1 MKCFVSVS
9 AWFGCRTLVL
19 LAFCAALWPA
29 SQVHAQG
36 VTTGALAGVVT
47 NPQQQPIVG
56 ASVIAVHEPSGTS
69 YEATSR
75 ADGRFFIP
83 GMRVGGPYSVTV
95 AYTGGA
101 GAAFEPQTKSDVT
114 VNLGAATDLSFTVTA
129 VAVQETITVTGE
141 FDPIFSSSHTG
152 AATAISRF
160 ELSTIPTMSGRL
172 TDVTRLTPQSNGSSI
187 AGSDGRMNNITVDG
201 SSFNSSFGVSASQPG
216 DRTGVAPISL
226 EAIEQVQVNIAPYDV
241 RQGSFVGAGVNT
253 VTRSGGNRLSGSF
266 FHRYRDQD
274 WVGTETKGQPF
285 NPGTFEFRNTG
296 GWASGP
302 IIRNKWFTFGN
313 YEDELDTRPLT
324 LWQPRRGSEPV
335 VGNVTRVLESDLNTL
350 SQFLATNFNYET
362 GPFTDLPDETPAKR
376 FLLRNDYNLN
386 NNNKVSFR
394 YNHLNSFTDIGM
406 SNSTSALR
414 GRNAGSSS
422 FLTFQNSNY
431 QILENIRSGIGEWH
445 SVMGNTIANSFQ
457 AGYTYQ
463 DESRDTR
470 GGDVFPF
477 VEIYE
482 GGQSYTAFGFEPF
495 TFNNELRYKTLQFQ
509 NNLTRFGDKHSQTF
523 GAYVERFQSE
533 NVFFSCCPQ
542 SAYSYNSLA
551 DFYTDAAGYLANPN
565 RTVAP
570 VSLAQFQVRYSNI
583 PGNEKATQE
592 LDVWYTAGYAQDEWR
607 VRPNLTVTSGIR
619 FDVTRFSNES
629 FPNAAADALTFRDEN
644 GQSVQYSTGKMPD
657 PKVLWSPRVG
667 LNWDVAGN
675 QQTQVRGGTGIFSGK
690 PAYVWVSNQLGNTGV
705 LIAEIRNTAAG
716 TAFPFHP
723 DPDHYKLAP
732 TGASA
737 ASYTLNVTDAD
748 FKFPQVWRTNVA
760 FDQKFLGG
768 FVSTTEY
775 FYARNING
783 AYYIDANLPA
793 AQSAFVGADSR
804 PRWTANRLN
813 TTPGN
818 VVNNAFVLK
827 NGEGGSSW
835 NFAQSLSR
843 IFRSG
848 LSLRA
853 AYSYGEST
861 SLVDPESTAA
871 TTFARVTHHA
881 DANNAGVQTSM
892 WSPGHRAYALVSFSR
907 EYFSFGATTI
917 TAFWETRPSTNTG
930 STRLSYVFA
939 SDMNGDGSTND
950 LIYIP
955 RDTSEMNFSP
965 FTVGTRT
972 FTAAEQA
979 TAFESY
985 IQQDAYLRDHRGQY
999 AQRNAL
1005 SFPMLRRLDLSV
1017 TQDIFR
1023 NLAGRRHAFQV
1034 RADFLNFGNLLN
1046 SNWGAGSRTLAAVNS
1061 NNQIQLLTNPT
1072 VDALGRSTYRLAV
1085 VNNELVT
1092 RSFQSSA
1099 FTSDVYE
1106 FMISLRYTFN

>member
-1 MKCFVSVS
+1 MK
-9 AWFGCRTLVL
+9 WFSGTVVGLVAYAL
-19 LAFCAALWPA
+19 LASWTPAL
-29 SQVHAQG
+29 AQG
-36 VTTGALAGVVT
+36 VTTGLLSGVVT
-47 NPQQQPIVG
+47 DEREQPIAG
-56 ASVIAVHEPSGTS
+56 ATVIAIHLPSGTS
-69 YEATSR
+69 YEAKTR
-75 ADGRFFIP
+75 PDGKFSIP

-95 AYTGGA
+95 TAVGSSA
-101 GAAFEPQTKSDVT
+101 VFEPSTQEDVA
-114 VNLGAATDLSFTVTA
+114 VNLGVATDLLFVVKP
-129 VAVQETITVTGE
+129 VAVTETVTVTGTS
-141 FDPIFSSSHTG
+141 DPVFSSTRTG
-152 AATAISRF
+152 AATTVNRI
-160 ELSTIPTMSGRL
+160 ELASLPTLSGRL
-172 TDVTRLTPQSNGSSI
+172 TDATRLTPQSNGSSI
-187 AGSDGRMNNITVDG
+187 AGADGRMNNITVDG

-241 RQGSFVGAGVNT
+241 RQGAFVGAGVNT
-253 VTRSGGNRLSGSF
+253 VTRSGGNRVSGSF

-274 WVGTETKGQPF
+274 WVGTEAKGQPF

-302 IIRNKWFTFGN
+302 VIRNRLFAFGN

-324 LWQPRRGSEPV
+324 LWRARGPNDAV
-335 VGNVTRVLESDLNTL
+335 TGNVTRVLASDLDTL
-350 SQFLATNFNYET
+350 SQFLSTNFGYET
-362 GPFTDLPDETPAKR
+362 GPYSDLPDETPAKR
-376 FLLRNDYNLN
+376 FLLRSDYNLSN
-386 NNNKVSFR
+386 SHKISFR

-445 SVMGNTIANSFQ
+445 AVIGNSMANSFQ

-482 GGQSYTAFGFEPF
+482 GGQSYTAFGYEPF
-495 TFNNELRYKTLQFQ
+495 TYNNELRYKTLQFQ
-509 NNLTRFGDKHSQTF
+509 NNFTRFGDRHSQTF

-551 DFYTDAAGYLANPN
+551 DFYADANAHLQNPN
-565 RTVAP
+565 RTTSSVP
-570 VSLAQFQVRYSNI
+570 LAQFQVRYSNI
-583 PGNEKATQE
+583 PGNDKATQA
-592 LDVWYTAGYAQDEWR
+592 LDVWYTAAYAQDEWR
-607 VRPNLTVTSGIR
+607 VRRNLTVTSGIR
-619 FDVTRFSNES
+619 FDVTRFANES
-629 FPNAAADALTFRDEN
+629 FPNPAADALTFRDET
-644 GQSVQYSTGKMPD
+644 GAGVQYATGEMPD

-667 LNWDVAGN
+667 VNWDVTGN
-675 QQTQVRGGTGIFSGK
+675 QQTQVRGGTGVFSGK

-705 LIAEIRNTAAG
+705 LIAEIRNTNPG

-737 ASYTLNVTDAD
+737 ASYTLNVTDPD
-748 FKFPQVWRTNVA
+748 FKFPQVWRSNIA
-760 FDQKFLGG
+760 LDHRLPGG

-793 AQSAFVGADSR
+793 AQTSFAGVDTR

-813 TTPGN
+813 ATPGN

-827 NGEGGSSW
+827 NGDGGSSW
-835 NFAQSLSR
+835 NFAQTLSR
-843 IFRSG
+843 VYRSG

-861 SLVDPESTAA
+861 TLVDPESTAA
-871 TTFARVTHHA
+871 TTFARVTHSG
-881 DANNAGVQTSM
+881 DPNNAGVQTSM
-892 WSPGHRAYALVSFSR
+892 WSPGHRGYALVSFTR

-917 TAFWETRPSTNTG
+917 SAFWETRPSTNSG

-955 RDTSEMNFSP
+955 RDTSEMNFAQ
-965 FTVGTRT
+965 FTAGGRT
-972 FTAAEQA
+972 FTPAEQA
-979 TAFESY
+979 AAFEAY
-985 IQQDAYLRDHRGQY
+985 IQQDPYLRNHRGEY
-999 AQRNAL
+999 AKRNAL
-1005 SFPMLRRLDLSV
+1005 SYPMLRRLDLSL
-1017 TQDIFR
+1017 TQDLFR
-1023 NLAGRRHAFQV
+1023 NLGGQRHAFQI
-1034 RADFLNFGNLLN
+1034 RADILNFGNLLN
-1046 SNWGAGSRTLAAVNS
+1046 SDWGVGKRTLAAVNS
-1061 NNQIQLLTNPT
+1061 NNQVQVLTNPG
-1072 VDALGRSTYRLAV
+1072 VDTQGRSTYRLAV
-1085 VNNELVT
+1085 VNNQLVT
-1092 RSFQSSA
+1092 NSFQSSA

>member
-1 MKCFVSVS
+1 MTALRTALAVVAFLTFS
-9 AWFGCRTLVL
+9 AA
-19 LAFCAALWPA
+19 AF
-29 SQVHAQG
+29 AQG
-36 VTTGALAGVVT
+36 VTTGALAGAVT
-47 NPQQQPIVG
+47 DNKQQPVVG
-56 ASVIAVHEPSGTS
+56 ANVIAIHEPSGTT
-69 YEATSR
+69 YETTTR
-75 ADGRFFIP
+75 ADGRYVIA
-83 GMRVGGPYSVTV
+83 GMRVGGPYSVTI
-95 AYTGGA
+95 AHTAAA
-101 GAAFEPQTKSDVT
+101 GAAFVPQTKSDLM
-114 VNLGAATDLSFTVTA
+114 VNLGAATDVNFAIATVQ
-129 VAVQETITVTGE
+129 VAEEVTVTGS
-141 FDPIFSSSHTG
+141 FDPVFSSSHTG
-152 AATAISRF
+152 AATSISRL
-160 ELSTIPTMSGRL
+160 ELATIPTVSGRL
-172 TDVTRLTPQSNGSSI
+172 GDATRLTPQSNGSSI

-226 EAIEQVQVNIAPYDV
+226 ESIEQVQVNIAPYDV

-253 VTRSGGNRLSGSF
+253 VTRSGSNRLSGSL
-266 FHRYRDQD
+266 FHRFRDQD
-274 WVGTETKGQPF
+274 WVGTETNGQPF
-285 NPGTFEFRNTG
+285 NPGTFKFRNTG

-302 IIRNKWFTFGN
+302 IVQNKWFVFGN

-324 LWQPRRGSEPV
+324 LWQPRRNNEPIT
-335 VGNVTRVLESDLNTL
+335 GNVTRVPESDLNAL

-362 GPFTDLPDETPAKR
+362 GPFTNLPDETPAKR

-386 NNNKVSFR
+386 NANKISFR

-414 GRNAGSSS
+414 GRNAGSAS

-431 QILENIRSGIGEWH
+431 QILENIRSGIGEWN
-445 SVMGNTIANSFQ
+445 SVFGTMTNSFQ

-470 GGDVFPF
+470 GGSVFPF

-482 GGQSYTAFGFEPF
+482 GGQAYTAFGYEPF

-509 NNLTRFGDKHSQTF
+509 NNLTRYGDKHSQTF

-551 DFYTDAAGYLANPN
+551 DFYTDANNYLANRN
-565 RTVAP
+565 RTTSP
-570 VSLAQFQVRYSNI
+570 ITLAQFQVRYSNI

-607 VRPNLTVTSGIR
+607 VRPNLSVTSGIR
-619 FDVTRFSNES
+619 FDVTRFNNDS
-629 FPNAAADALTFRDEN
+629 FANPAADALNFRDET
-644 GQSVQYSTGKMPD
+644 GQAVSYQTGQMPD

-667 LNWDVAGN
+667 FNWDVTSD
-675 QQTQVRGGTGIFSGK
+675 QRTQVRGGTGIFSGK

-705 LIAEIRNTAAG
+705 LIAEIRNMAPG
-716 TAFPFHP
+716 SAFPFHP

-737 ASYTLNVTDAD
+737 ASYTLNVTDPE
-748 FKFPQVWRTNVA
+748 FKFPQVWRTNIGL
-760 FDQKFLGG
+760 DHKLPGG

-775 FYARNING
+775 FFAKNLNG
-783 AYYIDANLPA
+783 VYYIDANLPA
-793 AQSAFVGADSR
+793 AQTAFSGPDAR

-813 TTPGN
+813 NTPGN

-835 NFAQSLSR
+835 NFAQMVSR
-843 IFRSG
+843 TFRSG

-861 SLVDPESTAA
+861 TLVDPESTAA
-871 TTFARVTHHA
+871 TTFARVTHFS
-881 DANNAGVQTSM
+881 DPNNAGVQNSM
-892 WSPGHRAYALVSFSR
+892 FFPGHRGYALVSYSR
-907 EYFSFGATTI
+907 EYFKFGATTI
-917 TAFWETRPSTNTG
+917 TAFWETRPSTNSG
-930 STRLSYVFA
+930 STRLSYTFA

-955 RDTSEMNFSP
+955 RDTSEMNFSQ
-965 FTVGTRT
+965 FSVGTRT
-972 FTAAEQA
+972 FTPAEQA
-979 TAFESY
+979 AAYDAY
-985 IQQDAYLRDHRGQY
+985 IQQDSYLSQRRGQY
-999 AQRNAL
+999 AERNAL

-1017 TQDIFR
+1017 SQDLFR
-1023 NLAGRRHAFQV
+1023 GLGGRRHAVQV
-1034 RADFLNFGNLLN
+1034 RADILNFGNLVN

-1061 NNQIQLLTNPT
+1061 NNQISILTNPG
-1072 VDALGRSTYRLAV
+1072 VDASGRSTYRLAV

-1092 RSFQSSA
+1092 KTFQSSA

-1106 FMISLRYTFN
+1106 FMLSLRYTFN

>member
-1 MKCFVSVS
+1 MKCVTRRIIQLL
-9 AWFGCRTLVL
+9 ALCVL
-19 LAFCAALWPA
+19 LVPSGRAY
-29 SQVHAQG
+29 AQG
-36 VTTGALAGVVT
+36 VTTGSLAGAVT
-47 NPQQQPIVG
+47 DDKQQPVTG
-56 ASVIAVHEPSGTS
+56 ASVIAIHEPSGTT
-69 YEATSR
+69 YEATTR
-75 ADGRFFIP
+75 GDGRFVIQ

-95 AYTGGA
+95 APAA
-101 GAAFEPQTKSDVT
+101 GAPGAFVPQTKADIT
-114 VNLGAATDLSFTVTA
+114 VNLGAATDIDFAIATFQVTEE
-129 VAVQETITVTGE
+129 VTVTGS
-141 FDPIFSSSHTG
+141 FDAVFSSSHTG
-152 AATAISRF
+152 AATAISRS
-160 ELSTIPTMSGRL
+160 ELATIPTVSGRL
-172 TDVTRLTPQSNGSSI
+172 NDVTRLTPQSNGSSI

-226 EAIEQVQVNIAPYDV
+226 ESIEQVQVNIAPYDV

-253 VTRSGGNRLSGSF
+253 VTRSGGNRLSGSI
-266 FHRYRDQD
+266 FHRFRNQD
-274 WVGTETKGQPF
+274 WVGDETKGQPF

-302 IIRNKWFTFGN
+302 ILHNKWFVFGN

-324 LWQPRRGSEPV
+324 TWLARQPGEAV
-335 VGNVTRVLESDLNTL
+335 TGNVTRVLASDLDTL
-350 SQFLATNFNYET
+350 RQFLSSNFDYDT
-362 GPFTDLPDETPAKR
+362 GPYNDLPDETPAKR

-394 YNHLNSFTDIGM
+394 YNHLDSFTDIGM

-431 QILENIRSGIGEWH
+431 QILENIRSGIGEWNAIFG
-445 SVMGNTIANSFQ
+445 SMMNSFQ
-457 AGYTYQ
+457 AGFTYQ

-482 GGQSYTAFGFEPF
+482 GGQSYTAFGYEPF
-495 TFNNELRYKTLQFQ
+495 TLNNELRYKTLQFQ
-509 NNLTRFGDKHSQTF
+509 NNFTRFGAKHSQTF

-551 DFYTDAAGYLANPN
+551 DFYTDATGYLANPN
-565 RTVAP
+565 RTTSP

-583 PGNEKATQE
+583 PGNDKATQE
-592 LDVWYTAGYAQDEWR
+592 LDVWYTAGYVQDEWR
-607 VRPNLTVTSGIR
+607 VRPNVTLTSGIR
-619 FDVTRFSNES
+619 FDVTRFTNES
-629 FPNAAADALTFRDEN
+629 FANPAADALTFRDEN
-644 GQSVQYSTGKMPD
+644 GQPVQYQTGEMPD
-657 PKVLWSPRVG
+657 PKLLWSPRLG
-667 LNWDVAGN
+667 INWDVNNN
-675 QQTQVRGGTGIFSGK
+675 QQTQLRGGTGVFSGK

-716 TAFPFHP
+716 NAFPFHP
-723 DPDHYKLAP
+723 NPDHYKLAP

-737 ASYTLNVTDAD
+737 ASYTLNVTDPE
-748 FKFPQVWRTNVA
+748 FKFPQVWRTNVGL
-760 FDQKFLGG
+760 DQKLPGG

-775 FYARNING
+775 FFAKNING
-783 AYYIDANLPA
+783 VYYIDANLPA
-793 AQSAFVGADSR
+793 AQSSFTGVDAR

-818 VVNNAFVLK
+818 VVNNAYVLK
-827 NGEGGSSW
+827 NGDGGSSW
-835 NFAQSLSR
+835 NFAQTVSR
-843 IFRSG
+843 SFRSG

-861 SLVDPESTAA
+861 TLVDPESTAA
-871 TTFARVTHHA
+871 TTFARVTHYA
-881 DANNAGVQTSM
+881 DPNNAGVQNSM
-892 WSPGHRAYALVSFSR
+892 FFPGHRAYALVAFSR
-907 EYFSFGATTI
+907 DFFKIGPTTI
-917 TAFWETRPSTNTG
+917 TAFWETRPSTNSG
-930 STRLSYVFA
+930 STRLSYTFA

-955 RDTSEMNFSP
+955 RDTSEMNFAQ
-965 FTVGTRT
+965 FTAGSRT
-972 FTAAEQA
+972 FTPAEQA
-979 TAFESY
+979 TAFEAY
-985 IQQDAYLRDHRGQY
+985 IQQDPYLSEHRGQY

-1005 SFPMLRRLDLSV
+1005 SFPMLRRLDLSIS
-1017 TQDIFR
+1017 QDV
-1023 NLAGRRHAFQV
+1023 AKSVGGHRHGFQI

-1046 SNWGAGSRTLAAVNS
+1046 SNWGAGKRTLASVNS
-1061 NNQIQLLTNPT
+1061 NNQISLLTNPA
-1072 VDALGRSTYRLAV
+1072 VDAAGRSTYRLAV

-1092 RSFQSSA
+1092 KTFQPSV

-1106 FMISLRYTFN
+1106 FMLSLRYTFN

>member
-1 MKCFVSVS
+1 MNCVVQ
-9 AWFGCRTLVL
+9 RTLL
-19 LAFCAALWPA
+19 LFALCALLVPSGRAL
-29 SQVHAQG
+29 AQG
-36 VTTGALAGVVT
+36 VTTGALAGIVT
-47 NPQQQPIVG
+47 DNKQQPVAG
-56 ASVIAVHEPSGTS
+56 ASLVAIHQPSGTT
-69 YEATSR
+69 YEATTR
-75 ADGRFFIP
+75 ADGRFSIA

-95 AYTGGA
+95 APTTGA
-101 GAAFEPQTKSDVT
+101 TFTPQTRNDLM
-114 VNLGAATDLSFTVTA
+114 VNLGAATDVSFTVA
-129 VAVQETITVTGE
+129 AFTVTE
-141 FDPIFSSSHTG
+141 ELTVTASVDPVFSSSRTG
-152 AATAISRF
+152 AATAISRS
-160 ELSTIPTMSGRL
+160 ELSTLPTVSGRL
-172 TDVTRLTPQSNGSSI
+172 GDATRLTPQANGSSI
-187 AGSDGRMNNITVDG
+187 AGTDGRMNNITVDG

-226 EAIEQVQVNIAPYDV
+226 ESIEQVQVNIAPYDV

-253 VTRSGGNRLSGSF
+253 VTRSGGNRLNGAF
-266 FHRYRDQD
+266 FHRFRNQD

-302 IIRNKWFTFGN
+302 ILRNKWFVFGN

-324 LWQPRRGSEPV
+324 LWQPRRGGEPV
-335 VGNVTRVLESDLNTL
+335 TGNVTRVLESDLNTL

-362 GPFTDLPDETPAKR
+362 GPFTNLPDETPAKR

-394 YNHLNSFTDIGM
+394 YNHLDSFTDVGM

-422 FLTFQNSNY
+422 FLTFQNTNY
-431 QILENIRSGIGEWH
+431 QILENIRSGIGEW
-445 SVMGNTIANSFQ
+445 NTILGTMTNSFQ
-457 AGYTYQ
+457 AGFTYQ

-482 GGQSYTAFGFEPF
+482 GGQAYTAFGYEPF

-509 NNLTRFGDKHSQTF
+509 NNLTRFGDTHSQTF

-533 NVFFSCCPQ
+533 NIFFSCCPQ

-551 DFYTDAAGYLANPN
+551 DFYTDANGYLANPN
-565 RTVAP
+565 RTSSP

-583 PGNEKATQE
+583 PGNDKAAQE

-607 VRPNLTVTSGIR
+607 LRPNLTLTSGIR
-619 FDVTRFSNES
+619 FDVTRFTNES
-629 FPNAAADALTFRDEN
+629 FANPAADALTFRDET
-644 GQSVQYSTGKMPD
+644 GQGVQYATGKMPD
-657 PKVLWSPRVG
+657 AKVLWSPRVG
-667 LNWDVAGN
+667 FNWDVNGN
-675 QQTQVRGGTGIFSGK
+675 QQTQVRGGTGVFSGK

-723 DPDHYKLAP
+723 NPDHYKLAP

-737 ASYTLNVTDAD
+737 SSYTLNVTDED
-748 FKFPQVWRTNVA
+748 FKFPQVWRTNVGV
-760 FDQKFLGG
+760 DQRLPGG
-768 FVSTTEY
+768 IVSTTEY
-775 FYARNING
+775 FFAKNMNG
-783 AYYIDANLPA
+783 VYYIDANLPA
-793 AQSAFVGADSR
+793 AQSAFTGVDAR
-804 PRWTANRLN
+804 PRWTNSRLN
-813 TTPGN
+813 ATPGN
-818 VVNNAFVLK
+818 LVNNAYVLK

-835 NFAQSLSR
+835 SFAQMISR
-843 IFRSG
+843 SFRSG
-848 LSLRA
+848 VSLRA
-853 AYSYGEST
+853 AYSYGEAT
-861 SLVDPESTAA
+861 TLVDPESTAA
-871 TTFARVTHHA
+871 TTFARVTHYS
-881 DANNAGVQTSM
+881 DPNNAGVQNSM
-892 WSPGHRAYALVSFSR
+892 FFPGHRAYALVSFSR
-907 EYFSFGATTI
+907 EYFRIGATTV
-917 TAFWETRPSTNTG
+917 TAFWETRPSTNSG
-930 STRLSYVFA
+930 STRLSYTFA

-955 RDTSEMNFSP
+955 RDTSEMNFAQ

-972 FTAAEQA
+972 FTPAEQA
-979 TAFESY
+979 VAYEAY
-985 IQQDAYLRDHRGQY
+985 IQQDPYLSKHRGEY

-1005 SFPMLRRLDLSV
+1005 SFPMLRRLDLSIA
-1017 TQDIFR
+1017 QDVFR
-1023 NLAGRRHAFQV
+1023 SLGGGRHGFQV

-1046 SNWGAGSRTLAAVNS
+1046 SNWGAGTRTLAAVNS
-1061 NNQIQLLTNPT
+1061 NNQISILTNPA
-1072 VDALGRSTYRLAV
+1072 VDAAGRSTYRLAV

-1092 RSFQSSA
+1092 RTFQSSA

-1106 FMISLRYTFN
+1106 FMVSLRYTFN